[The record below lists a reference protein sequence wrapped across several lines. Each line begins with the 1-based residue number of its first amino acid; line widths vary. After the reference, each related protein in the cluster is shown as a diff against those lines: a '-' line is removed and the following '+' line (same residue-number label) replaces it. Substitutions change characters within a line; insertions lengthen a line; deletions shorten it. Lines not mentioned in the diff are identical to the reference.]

1 MRYLHTVTAPDR
13 VMPDTA
19 QPKVERVLDGQEHI
33 VRMDLGPWAHE
44 YLLDL
49 FKVLDRN
56 PRLRA
61 LVTAELINY
70 RPAGTLRGNG
80 RELRRTS
87 IANQLNTAMAV
98 AGCTSH
104 DMTAAQ
110 ADDLAEALTAAAVD
124 PQVCRH
130 DGYDGDCPNYTD
142 TEYCT
147 DHDGNYS

>member
-49 FKVLDRN
+49 FKTLDAD
-56 PRLRA
+56 PHLRA
-61 LVTAELINY
+61 LFVAEV
-70 RPAGTLRGNG
+70 AGAPNTQMRAY
-80 RELRRTS
+80 RRTR
-87 IANQLNTAMAV
+87 IASQITAAMDK
-98 AGCTSH
+98 AGRTTH

-130 DGYDGDCPNYTD
+130 DGYDGDCPNLTD
-142 TEYCT
+142 TDLCSL
-147 DHDGNYS
+147 HDGNYS